1 MSYNGIQP
9 WRAAVLAAL
18 LVLPWLAHGQTK
30 AIPRMEAIQRRDD
43 VYLFVE
49 GSLGVAWTV
58 DGYGT
63 GVNAVTQA
71 ITIRHNRPLT
81 ISFEGFDDLHKE
93 DLFTTGTQSVPM
105 WLQFRASTGNA
116 LLTETPLIRA
126 EAQNG
131 PLAYGHVFLP
141 TDTGGQF
148 RLEMLR
154 TISIDAGVGA
164 GYYRNDG
171 RITISRF

>member
-1 MSYNGIQP
+1 MSYNGNQP

-18 LVLPWLAHGQTK
+18 LALPWLALAQTK
-30 AIPRMEAIQRRDD
+30 AIPRMESIQRRED
-43 VYLFVE
+43 VYLYVE

-58 DGYGT
+58 DGYGA

-71 ITIRHNRPLT
+71 ITIRHNRALT

-105 WLQFRASTGNA
+105 WLQFRATTNSAT
-116 LLTETPLIRA
+116 LTETPLIRA

-131 PLAYGHVFLP
+131 PLGYGHVFAP

-154 TISIDAGVGA
+154 TISVDPGVGA